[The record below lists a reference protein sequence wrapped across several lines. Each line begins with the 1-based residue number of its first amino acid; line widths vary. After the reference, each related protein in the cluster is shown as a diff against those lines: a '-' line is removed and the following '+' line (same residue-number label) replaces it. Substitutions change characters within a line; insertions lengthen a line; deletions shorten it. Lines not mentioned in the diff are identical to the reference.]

1 MLDVVEVVN
10 VLDVRDLIVIFGLAL
25 SDLASHVAAARFF
38 TMLGSTSCS
47 KDRPID
53 KTLADSMSVHR
64 PTSLP
69 LSSMRSWSLAAI
81 ALVLLAAGCATNEL
95 QPVNPSGDM
104 EADMSPLDMT
114 PPEDMPADGDM
125 GEDMTGEDM
134 TEPEEMGEDMAD
146 MLDMGE
152 DMPVDMDMGEDMAD
166 MLDMADMPVD
176 MAPCGGMCSERE
188 VCDEGSGTCVDI
200 CMQQSA
206 QCGELLPMD
215 AQTPIDCGMCMG
227 GLSCIENVCV
237 DACSEANNTCGEFV
251 WQGADA
257 ACATTCTGGQTC
269 FANRCASQGWRQV
282 VSGKKHSCASRS
294 DGTVRCWGDNTSGQ
308 LGTLQAGNSSTS
320 PVVLTGLTGIR
331 QMASTDRHT
340 CALDTGDRLWCWGLN
355 DYGQVGD
362 EQPSDA
368 RRTPYRHPTV
378 VDVAEVGVGTL
389 HTCVRRRDETVDCVG
404 FNSQGQLGDGST
416 NLSDQ
421 FVDTKNLT
429 SAVQLSVGVAH
440 ACAIQRDGM
449 ADCWGLNGTMDN
461 FGRLGTGTTPSRTSP
476 TAVVQLA
483 GIRQIASGQDH
494 TCAVTED
501 GEVWCWGDNT
511 FGQLG
516 DGGSSDTLT
525 PRKAN
530 GISNAVAVTAGAD
543 HTCAITA
550 MRELYCWGRNDF
562 GQLGLGNRNVQ
573 RTPQR
578 VSTLALLLTVDAGFD
593 HTCATTTSGLLYCW
607 GRNDAGQLGQ
617 GNTSDSSA
625 PLQIN

>member
-1 MLDVVEVVN
+1 
-10 VLDVRDLIVIFGLAL
+10 
-25 SDLASHVAAARFF
+25 
-38 TMLGSTSCS
+38 
-47 KDRPID
+47 
-53 KTLADSMSVHR
+53 MSVPLFTPSYKNPGFSR
-64 PTSLP
+64 ARSILSITALLGLSL
-69 LSSMRSWSLAAI
+69 LY
-81 ALVLLAAGCATNEL
+81 GCATNEL
-95 QPVNPSGDM
+95 QPLDPPDDG
-104 EADMSPLDMT
+104 ADMPALDMT
-114 PPEDMPADGDM
+114 APDLVDGSEMGEEMGMEDMTSPEEMGIDMDMVADMPADMSD
-125 GEDMTGEDM
+125 
-134 TEPEEMGEDMAD
+134 
-146 MLDMGE
+146 
-152 DMPVDMDMGEDMAD
+152 DMDMGQDMAP
-166 MLDMADMPVD
+166 DMADMPID
-176 MAPCGGMCSERE
+176 MPMEPCGGMCGARE
-188 VCDEGSGTCVDI
+188 FCDEGTDTCVDI
-200 CMQQSA
+200 CEAQSA
-206 QCGELLPMD
+206 QCGEVLPD
-215 AQTPIDCGMCMG
+215 GEQSPIDCGACMG
-227 GLSCIENVCV
+227 GLSCISNVCV
-237 DACSEANNTCGEFV
+237 DACADASNTCGSFV

-257 ACATTCTGGQTC
+257 SCAMSCTGGQTC

-340 CALDTGDRLWCWGLN
+340 CAIDTGNRLWCWGLN

-378 VDVAEVGVGTL
+378 TDVLRVGVGTL
-389 HTCVRRRDETVDCVG
+389 HTCVVRSDETVDCVG

-416 NLSDQ
+416 NLSDV
-421 FVDTKNLT
+421 FVDAKNL
-429 SAVQLSVGVAH
+429 SSVVNLAVGVAH
-440 ACAIQRDGM
+440 SCAIQRDGQ

-476 TAVVQLA
+476 TAVVQLN
-483 GIRQIASGQDH
+483 GIRQIAAGQDH
-494 TCAVTED
+494 SCAVTES

-543 HTCAITA
+543 HTCAIDAT
-550 MRELYCWGRNDF
+550 RDLYCWGRNDF

-578 VSTLALLLTVDAGFD
+578 VTTLAQLLTVDAGFD
-593 HTCATTTSGLLYCW
+593 HTCATTTTGQLFCW

-617 GNTSDSSA
+617 GSTSDSSA